1 VRPCQGEGGPNY
13 LGNRKASVLGSLFDD
28 TKLKGGRNG
37 MVGSGAYRYGGWDS
51 VVVIVSF
58 LYSDSG
64 EDIEVR
70 RRADVA

>member
-1 VRPCQGEGGPNY
+1 
-13 LGNRKASVLGSLFDD
+13 
-28 TKLKGGRNG
+28 